1 VKIGLAFLLWTMLW
15 QSTTPAGS
23 FPPPSP
29 SAVPPTN
36 KKIVRNGGASDAEIT
51 FVPSITPEQASQE
64 TIAAKRSLE
73 TTEADLKI
81 ISQRGPNADRLE
93 VIAEVKNYVTQAK
106 VSLDGGDVERAYK
119 LATKARI
126 LTDDLLKH

>member
-1 VKIGLAFLLWTMLW
+1 MVEMALVLVLWTAPW
-15 QSTTPAGS
+15 QNPTPTAPIAPMTSTT
-23 FPPPSP
+23 
-29 SAVPPTN
+29 TN

-51 FVPSITPEQASQE
+51 FVPSITPEQATQE
-64 TIAAKRSLE
+64 TSAAKRLLA

-81 ISQRGPNADRLE
+81 VVERGANGERLD
-93 VIAEVKNYVTQAK
+93 VVSEVKNYVTLAK
-106 VSLDGGDVERAYK
+106 TSLDGGDVERAYK